1 MRVSDFHL
9 LSKKSYGHATLDM
22 LNWIQ
27 GAPGGNCNHMRIRNF
42 SVPCA
47 SPKSGYMWREGK
59 DWLWQ
64 TLEGS
69 DQKKIETF
77 QIFFLTFQINTF
89 SSWELF
95 FLEWRQVKCSES
107 RFLQESEY
115 CRFVQKYICFTFLFN
130 KSNLEFQRFTHSI
143 MFLFFLLHIYLFVF
157 TQSV

>member
-27 GAPGGNCNHMRIRNF
+27 GAPGGNCNHMKIGDF

-47 SPKSGYMWREGK
+47 GPKSGYMWREGK

-69 DQKKIETF
+69 DQKKIKTF

-95 FLEWRQVKCSES
+95 FSRMKASKVLREQIFAGIRILQVCTKIHL
-107 RFLQESEY
+107 FY
-115 CRFVQKYICFTFLFN
+115 IFVQQK
-130 KSNLEFQRFTHSI
+130 
-143 MFLFFLLHIYLFVF
+143 
-157 TQSV
+157 